1 MSLHRDWQ
9 IAKET
14 ICEVVSREDA
24 PEAWNTSAYD
34 EADLEDGSVEN
45 AVTAPFALG
54 LFDLNGDGIIV
65 EGDTTELLE
74 LGKRMQWVIRDR
86 LLGAEASARTNL
98 LALRAQ
104 YALAQWALAIAIDDE
119 DVDTLNNLV
128 SASAD
133 LIEHVLSELVWKGNG
148 HGR

>member
-14 ICEVVSREDA
+14 ICEAVSCDEA
-24 PEAWNTSAYD
+24 PDAWNTTPHDATD
-34 EADLEDGSVEN
+34 SVRASIPN
-45 AVTAPFALG
+45 AGTAPYAFG
-54 LFDLNGDGIIV
+54 LFNLDGDGLIV
-65 EGDTTELLE
+65 EGDDTELLE

-86 LLGAEASARTNL
+86 ILGAEASAQTNL

-104 YALAQWALAIAIDDE
+104 YALAQWALAVAVDAE
-119 DVDTLNNLV
+119 DVDTLDNLV
-128 SASAD
+128 SAATD
-133 LIEHVLSELVWKGNG
+133 LVEHVLTELVWKGSG